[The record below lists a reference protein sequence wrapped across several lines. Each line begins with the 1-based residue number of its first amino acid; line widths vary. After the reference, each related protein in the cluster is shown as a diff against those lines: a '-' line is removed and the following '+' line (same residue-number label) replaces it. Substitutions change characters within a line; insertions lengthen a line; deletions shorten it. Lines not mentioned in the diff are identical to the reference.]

1 MNYTEAKTIFLFK
14 EVAHS
19 GRDFFFFFKV
29 NNGKKR
35 EGKHKKKKKEILL
48 VLGHSFGL
56 QGDQISQ
63 S

>member
-19 GRDFFFFFKV
+19 GRDFFLGKQLK
-29 NNGKKR
+29 KKR
-35 EGKHKKKKKEILL
+35 RKTLKKKKEILL
-48 VLGHSFGL
+48 VLGHSFGR